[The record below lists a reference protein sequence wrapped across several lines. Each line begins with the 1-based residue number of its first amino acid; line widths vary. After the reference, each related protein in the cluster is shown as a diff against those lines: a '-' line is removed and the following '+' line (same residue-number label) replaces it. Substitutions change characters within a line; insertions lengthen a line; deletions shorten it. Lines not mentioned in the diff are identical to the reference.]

1 VSVTLRGLLLIAP
14 LLLSGMAAAGQN
26 PPDDESESA
35 VAAES
40 DRVIALDSAKSQALF
55 HVRVMW
61 LFSVSGQFGAV
72 TGSVT
77 GNSSDSSVRVDAKI
91 DANAVKMR
99 NPDYTA
105 WVKSA
110 EFFDVQH
117 YPQIHFISDPIARAT
132 VQAGGDL
139 PGTLEVRG
147 SRQRV
152 LFQLLPSECGDKI
165 AFDCPAHAVGSIRRS
180 EFGMHSRRATL
191 GDKVDLEF
199 SIFAQ
204 PPANRGP
211 N

>member
-1 VSVTLRGLLLIAP
+1 VSVKPRALLLIA
-14 LLLSGMAAAGQN
+14 LLPAIPALAQDPSTE
-26 PPDDESESA
+26 DSESA
-35 VAAES
+35 VPVQS
-40 DRVIALDSAKSQALF
+40 DHIIALDSAKSQALF

-61 LFSVSGQFGAV
+61 LFSVTGQFGAV

-77 GNSSDSSVRVDAKI
+77 RNPDDGTVQVDARI

-105 WVKSA
+105 WVKSV

-117 YPQIHFISDPIARAT
+117 YPEIHFISDPIARAT
-132 VQAGGDL
+132 VSAGGDL

-152 LFQLLPSECGDKI
+152 QFQLLPSDCGDKI
-165 AFDCPAHAVGSIRRS
+165 AFDCPAHALGSINRS
-180 EFGMHSRRATL
+180 EFGMRSRRATL

-204 PPANRGP
+204 PPAGRGS